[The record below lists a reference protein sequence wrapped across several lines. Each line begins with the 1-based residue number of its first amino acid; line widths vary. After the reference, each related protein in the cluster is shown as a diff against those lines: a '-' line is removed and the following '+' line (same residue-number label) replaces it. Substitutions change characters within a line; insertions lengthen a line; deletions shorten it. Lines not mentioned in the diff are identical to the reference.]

1 MRGFSHF
8 DFSDADSLFR
18 NFFKSSG
25 FDNEDDE
32 EFFGAFFKGRKN
44 GKNKRGFGFGSM
56 FDDDDFF
63 SQGFGKMGGFGGFSS
78 FTSSS
83 TMGGGGG
90 NYGISKSVSTV
101 TKTVNGKTVTT
112 KKTTIM
118 NPDGTKEI
126 TEETLDGN
134 QKMKKTYSLG
144 PGESKTKA
152 MKY

>member
-1 MRGFSHF
+1 
-8 DFSDADSLFR
+8 
-18 NFFKSSG
+18 
-25 FDNEDDE
+25 
-32 EFFGAFFKGRKN
+32 
-44 GKNKRGFGFGSM
+44 M

-63 SQGFGKMGGFGGFSS
+63 SQGFGKMGGGFGGFSS

-83 TMGGGGG
+83 TMGGGG

-101 TKTVNGKTVTT
+101 TKTINGKTVTT

-118 NPDGTKEI
+118 NPDGSKEI
-126 TEETLDGN
+126 TEETMDGG

-144 PGESKTKA
+144 AGENKTKA

>member
-1 MRGFSHF
+1 
-8 DFSDADSLFR
+8 
-18 NFFKSSG
+18 
-25 FDNEDDE
+25 
-32 EFFGAFFKGRKN
+32 
-44 GKNKRGFGFGSM
+44 M

-63 SQGFGKMGGFGGFSS
+63 CQGFGKMSGMGGFSS

-83 TMGGGGG
+83 NIGGG

-112 KKTTIM
+112 KKTTVM